1 MNESEMEKVVS
12 VRKEKN
18 RSLLIGLLIG
28 LVTGIALSVLGW
40 SFYTLASPQEADF
53 SYTTDTGEIKWSAVE
68 EKLSKIKKMIDT
80 YYKDEVVE
88 EDLVEGLYAG
98 YVSGLGDPYSTYYT
112 KEEYDQMVESSEGTY
127 FGVGMYL
134 QENED
139 TGAILVIKPIPD
151 SPAEEAGILA
161 GDVIMEVDGEDIS
174 KDDVTI
180 VATKIRGPEGTQV
193 EVTIWREGESG
204 PLTFSLERR
213 EIETPTVDYEM
224 KEGNI
229 GYISIMEFDNI
240 TVPQFEQAVNALLEE
255 GMESVVLDLRDN
267 PGGNLDTVVEI
278 ADMLLPEGLV
288 VYTEDKYG
296 IKKEFETDAAQV
308 FQLPMVVLVNG
319 NSASAAEILAGSIKD
334 YEAGTLLGTTTFGK
348 GIVQQVIP
356 LGDGTGV
363 KVTISK
369 YFTPKGNDIHGVGI
383 KPDVEMEFDV
393 EAYKENKED
402 NQLEAAIDLMKD
414 AMGE

>member
-1 MNESEMEKVVS
+1 MEKIVID
-12 VRKEKN
+12 RKEKN
-18 RSLLIGLLIG
+18 KSLMIG
-28 LVTGIALSVLGW
+28 LVIGLIMGIALCILGW
-40 SFYTLASPQEADF
+40 SFYTLVSPHEETDF
-53 SYTTDTGEIKWSAVE
+53 SYTTDEAGEIKWSAVE
-68 EKLSKIKKMIDT
+68 EKLLKIKNTIDA

-98 YVSGLGDPYSTYYT
+98 FVSGLGDPYSTYYT
-112 KEEYDQMVESSEGTY
+112 KEEYDQMIDSSAGTY
-127 FGVGMYL
+127 YGVGMYL

-139 TGAILVIKPIPD
+139 TGAILVIKPIPN

-161 GDVIMEVDGEDIS
+161 DDVIIEVDGEDIS
-174 KDDVTI
+174 QDDVTI
-180 VATKIRGPEGTQV
+180 VATKIRGPEGTTV
-193 EVTIWREGESG
+193 EVTIRRAGESE

-213 EIETPTVDYEM
+213 EIETPTVEYEM

-229 GYISIMEFDNI
+229 GYISIMEFDDI

-255 GMESVVLDLRDN
+255 GMESVILDLRDN

-296 IKKEFETDAAQV
+296 IKKEFKTDAAQV
-308 FQLPMVVLVNG
+308 FQLPMAVLVNG

-334 YEAGTLLGTTTFGK
+334 YGVGTLMGTTTFGK
-348 GIVQQVIP
+348 GIVQQIIP

-383 KPDVEMEFDV
+383 EPDIPLEFDI
-393 EAYKENKED
+393 EAYKANKAD
-402 NQLEAAIDLMKD
+402 NQLEAAIDLVKE

>member
-1 MNESEMEKVVS
+1 MNESEMEKGIN

-18 RSLLIGLLIG
+18 RSLLIGLVMG

-40 SFYTLASPQEADF
+40 SFYTLASPREADF
-53 SYTTDTGEIKWSAVE
+53 SYTTDTGEINWSAVE

-161 GDVIMEVDGEDIS
+161 GDVIVEVDGEDIS

-193 EVTIWREGESG
+193 EVTIGREGESEL
-204 PLTFSLERR
+204 LTFSLERR

-224 KEGNI
+224 KEGNV
-229 GYISIMEFDNI
+229 GYISIMEFDDI
-240 TVPQFEQAVNALLEE
+240 TVPQFEEAVKALLEE

-267 PGGNLDTVVEI
+267 PGGNLSTVVEI

-296 IKKEFETDAAQV
+296 IRKEFETDAAQV

-334 YEAGTLLGTTTFGK
+334 FETGTLLGTTTFGK

-383 KPDVEMEFDV
+383 EPDVEMEFDV

-402 NQLEAAIDLMKD
+402 NQLEAAIDLMKE

>member
-229 GYISIMEFDNI
+229 GYISIMEFDDI